1 MALKTLSLKDPQ
13 IQIALITIGVI
24 FATYYSAQRFIIK
37 PQRKE
42 TTNIEKQLKHIDL
55 ENQIISL
62 RQHVDSHEKSLSP
75 QKESTWLL
83 TEITNLAQQAQ
94 LNVVSVQP
102 LEAKT
107 IPPYTYVSYKI
118 TITCSNK
125 QLLDFIQF
133 TEDSKYLILLEQLN
147 ISAPKDYKLEFTEKE
162 FTATKP
168 VIVSVKITLGT
179 VY

>member
-1 MALKTLSLKDPQ
+1 MTNKTLSLKDPQ
-13 IQIALITIGVI
+13 IQIALITIAVI
-24 FATYYSAQRFIIK
+24 LVTYYSAQKFIVK

-42 TTNIEKQLKHIDL
+42 TAGIEKQLQHIDL

-83 TEITNLAQQAQ
+83 TEITGLAQQAH

-102 LEAKT
+102 QDSKT
-107 IPPYTYVSYKI
+107 IPPYTYISYKI

-125 QLLDFIQF
+125 QLLRFIQF
-133 TEDSKYLILLEQLN
+133 TETSKYLILLERLN
-147 ISAPKDYKLEFTEKE
+147 ITAPKDYKLEFTEKE

-168 VIVSVKITLGT
+168 VIVNVEITLGT